1 MLSRNSNST
10 PFSGSPGFVDENGDW
25 ALNSDKNVE
34 ALNFAIGLVND
45 GYTNSD
51 PANETRYDLQDMFGA
66 GKVAMMI
73 GPNNIPTYL
82 SDGGYDINYDV
93 TTIPANEGCDSVAM
107 GVCDRLEVFKDDS
120 AEDQEARTA
129 AISKFFDFFY
139 DDERYADYMVFEGF
153 LPTTQTAADLLA
165 KDDDTSHPG
174 SISCRAATSTRQLRP
189 NGQMLNRA

>member
-1 MLSRNSNST
+1 
-10 PFSGSPGFVDENGDW
+10 
-25 ALNSDKNVE
+25 
-34 ALNFAIGLVND
+34 
-45 GYTNSD
+45 
-51 PANETRYDLQDMFGA
+51 
-66 GKVAMMI
+66 
-73 GPNNIPTYL
+73 
-82 SDGGYDINYDV
+82 
-93 TTIPANEGCDSVAM
+93 M

-153 LPTTQTAADLLA
+153 LPTTQTAADLQKMMIL
-165 KDDDTSHPG
+165 SHPG